1 LIYNKLRIEL
11 KKSFDFIWIFK
22 TNVRIF
28 VQHFKSMEKFEITV
42 DYENQVTIIKHVES
56 GTETK
61 VSLSFTLIDCIKL
74 VMSK

>member
-1 LIYNKLRIEL
+1 MC
-11 KKSFDFIWIFK
+11 
-22 TNVRIF
+22 IF